1 MKFPLNRLYSYN
13 WIDWRLRWYIK
24 RPCSEQVTWKV
35 AYLWLDVFNAKVRAG
50 FDTTAAVA
58 VIGIVAGAAKVP
70 VSEGVTVRLV
80 VVPTVQSVASLM
92 YKDIVA
98 LIFYG

>member
-1 MKFPLNRLYSYN
+1 
-13 WIDWRLRWYIK
+13 
-24 RPCSEQVTWKV
+24 
-35 AYLWLDVFNAKVRAG
+35 VFNAIVKAG

-58 VIGIVAGAAKVP
+58 VIGIVAGPAKVL

-80 VVPTVQSVASLM
+80 VVPTVHSVASLM

-98 LIFYG
+98 LIF